1 MGTSLRPEPARLPWG
16 IPAAVAVAVGG
27 LLIFRAVTGR
37 DEPTASS
44 TAPGEPASALPPASA
59 DFPVKVV
66 VPPRCAELGAEP
78 YVIGE
83 PAARKP
89 APRPSAAPSASV
101 DGAGLPALPRAN
113 PLDEVLD
120 EPEDELAPFAVEIG
134 RGALFEGGFAAG
146 VRRDAEGGALS
157 MVSTLGLDGKGGALI
172 KLGRSRGDLDPPV
185 VAGAGASVLAA
196 VLEPNAG
203 GRAIKIAK
211 ITGAEVT
218 WGVELSEGR
227 DESLALDLASSGPR
241 ATVVWDD
248 IGPDEKRSR
257 IMLASFDVA
266 TLRSVTSARPVSS
279 PKLDAD
285 TPRLIPRPG
294 GYWLGYIAR
303 NEEKKKPAPAA
314 HGKDKPKKDAPRE
327 LDQGREED
335 DETGEIVTTSW
346 VELMP
351 LDENAAPTA
360 QARAITPKSGNAL
373 SFDLELGDDGAA
385 LVAWRDDDTPMGSS
399 GGRISSA
406 WVQLGGAIETH
417 LLVEESLGA
426 GVPDLLPGWLSVSGV
441 SGATRLA
448 SVDGKGALTGPFAP
462 ELSLGQGEPIAATR
476 DAVLIARPAGKAM
489 RLSVVRCSAAA
500 PAPAPK

>member
-1 MGTSLRPEPARLPWG
+1 MATSLRPEQPRLPWG
-16 IPAAVAVAVGG
+16 IPAAIAVTVGG
-27 LLIFRAVTGR
+27 LLIFRALGKH
-37 DEPTASS
+37 DD
-44 TAPGEPASALPPASA
+44 PPASA
-59 DFPVKVV
+59 ASAREPVSAFPPSSADSPGKVV
-66 VPPRCAELGAEP
+66 VAPRCVELGAEP
-78 YVIGE
+78 FVIGE

-89 APRPSAAPSASV
+89 SPSPRSSADPSAVP
-101 DGAGLPALPRAN
+101 D
-113 PLDEVLD
+113 PLGDPLD
-120 EPEDELAPFAVEIG
+120 EPEDELSPFAVEIG
-134 RGALFEGGFAAG
+134 RGAVFEGGFVAG

-157 MVSTLGLDGKGGALI
+157 MVATLGLDGKGGALI
-172 KLGRSRGDLDPPV
+172 KLNRSRGDLDPPV

-211 ITGAEVT
+211 VTGTEVT

-227 DESLALDLASSGPR
+227 DESLALDLAASGAR

-248 IGPDEKRSR
+248 IGTEEKRSR

-266 TLRSVTSARPVSS
+266 TMRSVTSARPVSS
-279 PKLDAD
+279 PKVDAD
-285 TPRLIPRPG
+285 SPRLVPRPG

-314 HGKDKPKKDAPRE
+314 GHGKDKPKKDAPRE
-327 LDQGREED
+327 LDEGREDD
-335 DETGEIVTTSW
+335 DETGEIVTHSW

-360 QARAITPKSGNAL
+360 QARAVTPKSGNAL
-373 SFDLELGDDGAA
+373 SFDLELGDDGGA

-399 GGRISSA
+399 GGRVSSVWA
-406 WVQLGGAIETH
+406 QLGGAIETH

-426 GVPDLLPGWLSVSGV
+426 GVPDMLPGWLSVSGV
-441 SGATRLA
+441 SGVTRIA
-448 SVDGKGALTGPFAP
+448 AVDGKGALTGPFAP
-462 ELSLGQGEPIAATR
+462 EPLLGQGEPIAATR

-489 RLSVVRCSAAA
+489 RLGVVRCTA
-500 PAPAPK
+500 PSPGK

>member
-1 MGTSLRPEPARLPWG
+1 MATSLRPEQPRLPWG
-16 IPAAVAVAVGG
+16 IPAAIAVAVGG
-27 LLIFRAVTGR
+27 LLIYRAVAGR
-37 DEPTASS
+37 DEP
-44 TAPGEPASALPPASA
+44 PASAASPSAPLSAVPPASA
-59 DFPVKVV
+59 DFPARLVV
-66 VPPRCAELGAEP
+66 APRCVELGAEP
-78 YVIGE
+78 FVIGE
-83 PAARKP
+83 PARKTP
-89 APRPSAAPSASV
+89 PPKASADPAAPPGSSAP
-101 DGAGLPALPRAN
+101 D
-113 PLDEVLD
+113 PLGDALD
-120 EPEDELAPFAVEIG
+120 EPEDELSPFAVEIG
-134 RGALFEGGFAAG
+134 RGAIFDGGFAVG

-157 MVSTLGLDGKGGALI
+157 MLATIGLEGKGGTLI
-172 KLGRSRGDLDPPV
+172 KLSRSRGDLDPPV

-196 VLEPNAG
+196 LLEPNAG

-211 ITGAEVT
+211 VTGAEVT

-227 DESLALDLASSGPR
+227 DESLALDLAASGAR

-248 IGPDEKRSR
+248 IGPDDKRSR

-266 TLRSVTSARPVSS
+266 TMRSVTSARPVSS

-285 TPRLIPRPG
+285 TPRLVTRPG

-314 HGKDKPKKDAPRE
+314 THGKDKPRKDAPRE

-360 QARAITPKSGNAL
+360 MARAITPKSGNAL

-406 WVQLGGAIETH
+406 WVQLGGAIEAH

-448 SVDGKGALTGPFAP
+448 SIDGKAALIGPFAP
-462 ELSLGQGEPIAATR
+462 ELLLGQGEPIAATR
-476 DAVLIARPAGKAM
+476 EAILIARPAGKAM
-489 RLSVVRCSAAA
+489 RLGVVRCS
-500 PAPAPK
+500 PAPK